1 MFSCSLK
8 HSRVKVRREHCTNRI
23 LSGFAAHTLCSWL
36 GFVKSA
42 SAILQSKNRD
52 SLLLSLSFFLPNCLS
67 LYLPVSPSSCT
78 CLCPSLSLTLPVF
91 SSLPICLFL
100 PVCLFLFL
108 RLSHTFLSFSVPLLL
123 SLFVFFRLSVSV
135 FLHISLSHTFLS
147 SSVLLLLSLF
157 VSLLVYVSLVA
168 CLTLNQPL
176 ALPYLS
182 SIPLPDFLSTCLSL
196 SVPLSHRHFHS
207 VYRSSALALSIFVYV
222 FLSLFL
228 NHDYL
233 ICIWRGCVLFL
244 NGLINK

>member
-23 LSGFAAHTLCSWL
+23 LSGFVAHTLCSWL

-123 SLFVFFRLSVSV
+123 SLFVFFRLSVSPSSC
-135 FLHISLSHTFLS
+135 ISLCLTLFCLHQYCSCSPYLSLFLCMS
-147 SSVLLLLSLF
+147 LSLPVSLWTSLLLSLTSHLYLYLTF
-157 VSLLVYVSLVA
+157 SLPVSLSLYH
-168 CLTLNQPL
+168 CLTDTFTVSTDPL
-176 ALPYLS
+176 LLLCPYLS
-182 SIPLPDFLSTCLSL
+182 MSSSL
-196 SVPLSHRHFHS
+196 YF
-207 VYRSSALALSIFVYV
+207 
-222 FLSLFL
+222 
-228 NHDYL
+228 
-233 ICIWRGCVLFL
+233 
-244 NGLINK
+244 